1 MIFPK
6 KIDVNKH
13 KAAERKVMI
22 DEGVILAKRVDEL
35 RGMRLQMEKNFE
47 EWRIGTSKEVQKE
60 IDALIEEKESLI
72 IDINHL
78 KQTQQKLLDNKK

>member
-1 MIFPK
+1 
-6 KIDVNKH
+6 
-13 KAAERKVMI
+13 
-22 DEGVILAKRVDEL
+22 
-35 RGMRLQMEKNFE
+35 MRLQMEKNFE

-78 KQTQQKLLDNKK
+78 KQTQQKLLDN